1 MSQEAFLVMN
11 DMPVEPEDAIA
22 TVRDEELRKILHELQ
37 SCSTTDEFSNLV
49 QLKSD
54 AIAGL
59 GYSEV
64 YT

>member
-11 DMPVEPEDAIA
+11 YVPVEPEDAIA
-22 TVRDEELRKILHELQ
+22 AVSDEKLRKILHELQ
-37 SCSTTDEFSNLV
+37 SYSTSDEFSNLV

-54 AIAGL
+54 VIAQL
-59 GYSEV
+59 GYSKV